1 MMRVVRA
8 LKAPV
13 VATSQDDA
21 VFPVGRIFCVGR
33 NYAAHARE
41 MGMDE
46 RDPPFFFT
54 KFPGSLVPSGGM
66 IAYPRATED
75 FQFEGELVIAIGRDG
90 VDLTPQE
97 ALSIIFGY
105 AAGLDMTRR
114 DLQMRSR
121 EQGRPW
127 DTGKNFDESAP
138 IGVIH
143 PVSQVGH
150 IALGSLVLRVNGDVR
165 QQADIGDMI
174 WSCAEIISHLSHY
187 GPLRAGD
194 LIYTGTPAGVGAV
207 VPGDRISVDI
217 EGLSTLEITVGPKGN

>member
-1 MMRVVRA
+1 MKTVVMVHNVPMA
-8 LKAPV
+8 
-13 VATSQDDA
+13 ATTQDDA

-54 KFPGSLVPSGGM
+54 KFPDSVVASGST

-90 VDLTPQE
+90 VDLTPQD

-114 DLQMRSR
+114 DLQMRAR

-138 IGVIH
+138 IGMIH
-143 PVSQVGH
+143 PVSEVGH

-165 QQADIGDMI
+165 QQCDIGDMI

-207 VPGDRISVDI
+207 VPGDRVTVEI
-217 EGLSTLEITVGPKGN
+217 EGLSPLEITVGPREN